1 MSISEYR
8 VLITASGIG
17 SRLGVYTKYT
27 NKALIRVGDK
37 PAISYI
43 IESYPKNTQFVITL
57 GHFGN
62 QIRDFLKIV
71 YKDRKFI
78 FVEVDNYKE
87 KGNSLVYSMLQ
98 AKNYLNCPFIFNA
111 CDTIVTDPIPK
122 PGFNWIGGYMGQ
134 DSSNYRSFSC
144 FRGKIRKILEKGAL
158 NPDYLHIGLVGI
170 NEYKSFWDALKKIY
184 CQERYNPE
192 LSDVHVL
199 NYMLGH
205 KASFKIKEFKT
216 WYDTGNAKS
225 LQKAREELKD
235 SFVNLDKPGESIFI
249 FAKKSVVKFYHDSQ
263 LLKERVGRAKL
274 LKGLIPEITAFSNNF
289 FSYKYIKGDLYS
301 EVANPKN
308 FSEFLNWSCRELWK
322 PTKEVPDEKFR
333 KICFDFY
340 HGKTNRRIKEFL
352 DTRNLKDTENI
363 INDEYMPSIQEMFKK
378 INFDL
383 LCDAKQSV
391 FHGDYVLDN
400 IIKTKTGFKLLDWR
414 NNFGGL
420 LKAGDKY
427 YDLAKLNHNLTINH
441 NIVFNN
447 LFTVKIDK
455 NRITLDVFRR
465 ENLVECQKTLFNFLN
480 KKGYNAKKVKILTS
494 LIWFSSSPL
503 HHEPYDYFLF
513 YFAKLNLW
521 RILNEK

>member
-1 MSISEYR
+1 MTIHILSQHE
-8 VLITASGIG
+8 
-17 SRLGVYTKYT
+17 
-27 NKALIRVGDK
+27 
-37 PAISYI
+37 
-43 IESYPKNTQFVITL
+43 TQ
-57 GHFGN
+57 
-62 QIRDFLKIV
+62 Q
-71 YKDRKFI
+71 
-78 FVEVDNYKE
+78 
-87 KGNSLVYSMLQ
+87 
-98 AKNYLNCPFIFNA
+98 
-111 CDTIVTDPIPK
+111 
-122 PGFNWIGGYMGQ
+122 
-134 DSSNYRSFSC
+134 
-144 FRGKIRKILEKGAL
+144 ILEKL
-158 NPDYLHIGLVGI
+158 QEQFGI
-170 NEYKSFWDALKKIY
+170 NEIPGILLRIGQERIFLYQGSLSEKEIKEISKIY
-184 CQERYNPE
+184 SKEKYNPE

-199 NYMLGH
+199 NYMLSH

-400 IIKTKTGFKLLDWR
+400 IIKTKTSK
-414 NNFGGL
+414 NNYPG
-420 LKAGDKY
+420 
-427 YDLAKLNHNLTINH
+427 
-441 NIVFNN
+441 
-447 LFTVKIDK
+447 
-455 NRITLDVFRR
+455 
-465 ENLVECQKTLFNFLN
+465 
-480 KKGYNAKKVKILTS
+480 
-494 LIWFSSSPL
+494 
-503 HHEPYDYFLF
+503 
-513 YFAKLNLW
+513 
-521 RILNEK
+521 